1 MALALRLF
9 LPLLLAVALPARAAQ
24 AAPLQARG
32 AGWDGDMAYPDAL
45 LDESLENSLGE
56 ILLENAG
63 GPSPWKNSDTGDKKS
78 LEAARHL
85 DQMLSDLERRRE
97 MKRKAVLKAAFPGGS
112 CGPLAAPAAGSEAM
126 PGTVTGAWDGDMA
139 SPDALL
145 DDSLENSLGENLL
158 ENAGGPSPW
167 KNSDTGDK
175 KSLEAARHL
184 DQMLSDLERRRE
196 MKRKAVLKAAF
207 PGGSSGPLAAPA
219 AGSEAMPGTVT
230 GAWDGDMASPDA
242 LLDDSLENS
251 LGENLLENAGGPSPW
266 KNSDTGDKKSL
277 EAARHL
283 DQMLSDLE
291 RRREMKRKAVLKAA
305 FPGGSSGPLAAPAAG
320 SEAMPG
326 TVTGAWDG
334 DMASPD
340 ALLDDSLEN
349 SLGENLLENAGGPS
363 PWKNSDTGEKKS
375 LEAARHLDQ
384 MLSDLERRRE
394 MKRKAVLKAAFP
406 GGSSGPLA
414 APAAGSEAMPGTVTG
429 AWDGDMASPDAL
441 LDDSLEN
448 SLGENLLENAGGPS
462 PWKNSDTGEK
472 KSLEAA
478 RHLDQM
484 LSDLE
489 RRREMK
495 RKAVL
500 KAAFPGGSS
509 GPLAAPAAGSEAMP
523 GTVTGAWDGD
533 MASPDALLDD
543 SLENSLGENLLENA
557 GGPSPWKN
565 SDTGDKKSLEA
576 ARHLDQMLSDLER
589 RREMDQRALLKAAL
603 PEGSRGS
610 VPAPD
615 TRREEMPDSATE
627 DVITETGIFA
637 PDPVRLPR
645 IVCPQDVRR
654 SCMIGTVVTL
664 FTVPLVLIGCY
675 LGIRKL
681 YQSRRSVV
689 DFSPQLSCNSAH
701 SIGSLTRS
709 HAALE
714 LWPVRGCPKN
724 SAEGSAAAQCFHW
737 PLHCWALS
745 WGARWGCSQCW
756 LPLRLPGQEQPRG
769 HRAEAEQVLN
779 SIWATQLRTGQCLF
793 SSSCKVS
800 W

>member
-9 LPLLLAVALPARAAQ
+9 LTLLLAVALPARAAQ

-32 AGWDGDMAYPDAL
+32 AAWDGDMAYPDAQ
-45 LDESLENSLGE
+45 LDDSLENSVGE

-63 GPSPWKNSDTGDKKS
+63 GPSPWKNADTGDKKS
-78 LEAARHL
+78 LEAA
-85 DQMLSDLERRRE
+85 
-97 MKRKAVLKAAFPGGS
+97 K
-112 CGPLAAPAAGSEAM
+112 
-126 PGTVTGAWDGDMA
+126 
-139 SPDALL
+139 
-145 DDSLENSLGENLL
+145 
-158 ENAGGPSPW
+158 
-167 KNSDTGDK
+167 
-175 KSLEAARHL
+175 HL

-266 KNSDTGDKKSL
+266 KNADTGDKKSLEAAKHLDQMLSDLERRREMKRKAVLKAAFPGGSSGPLAAPAAGSEAMPGTVTGAWDGDMASPDALLDDSLENSLGKNLLENAGGPSPWKNSDTGDKKSL
-277 EAARHL
+277 EAAKHL

-363 PWKNSDTGEKKS
+363 PWKNADTGDKKS
-375 LEAARHLDQ
+375 LEAAKHLDQ

-462 PWKNSDTGEK
+462 PWKN
-472 KSLEAA
+472 A
-478 RHLDQM
+478 
-484 LSDLE
+484 
-489 RRREMK
+489 
-495 RKAVL
+495 
-500 KAAFPGGSS
+500 
-509 GPLAAPAAGSEAMP
+509 
-523 GTVTGAWDGD
+523 
-533 MASPDALLDD
+533 
-543 SLENSLGENLLENA
+543 
-557 GGPSPWKN
+557 
-565 SDTGDKKSLEA
+565 DTGDKKSLEA
-576 ARHLDQMLSDLER
+576 AKHLDQMLSDLER

-627 DVITETGIFA
+627 EVISETGIFA

-681 YQSRRSVV
+681 YQSRR
-689 DFSPQLSCNSAH
+689 A
-701 SIGSLTRS
+701 
-709 HAALE
+709 
-714 LWPVRGCPKN
+714 
-724 SAEGSAAAQCFHW
+724 
-737 PLHCWALS
+737 
-745 WGARWGCSQCW
+745 
-756 LPLRLPGQEQPRG
+756 
-769 HRAEAEQVLN
+769 
-779 SIWATQLRTGQCLF
+779 F
-793 SSSCKVS
+793 SSYLR
-800 W
+800 